1 LTAVS
6 VFPLII
12 LAETIFA
19 SNGVFS
25 LQGGQFSDV
34 LQLLSQ
40 LQGIVQLDETVFPQP
55 PFDVTVHAL
64 SRACS
69 CNAAKI
75 AFQCAARAIFAVQ
88 LGFCAKKRAKHLAF
102 QVGLYSN
109 FLNSTS

>member
-40 LQGIVQLDETVFPQP
+40 FQGIVQIDETVFP
-55 PFDVTVHAL
+55 
-64 SRACS
+64 
-69 CNAAKI
+69 
-75 AFQCAARAIFAVQ
+75 
-88 LGFCAKKRAKHLAF
+88 
-102 QVGLYSN
+102 
-109 FLNSTS
+109 